1 MIKYPTGVAPNK
13 NHLRI
18 WFMFE
23 GKRRWEALGVLD
35 TPKNRK
41 MAGELR
47 DNIVYRIK
55 TGTFDYRSQFPSSP
69 LFRSDQNSDKPVTIR
84 EVADLWLDL
93 KKPELANSTFTVTKR
108 RVRVT
113 LEKLGE
119 TVSIRSIRP
128 QDLLALRVE
137 LLTGSYFVGRKMN
150 IKKTG
155 RTAATVNS
163 CMADLKGLFAFA
175 HGNGYVDANPMSQI
189 NPLKKS
195 SKKPDPIT
203 RDEFPRLINGCKTRQ
218 TANLWTIAIL
228 TGLRHGELC
237 ALAWEDIDMVAK
249 TITVTRSLT
258 SQGLFTPPKTE
269 AGNNRVISLVD
280 AAVTA
285 LRDQMELTRMLSPTP
300 FEFNTREYG
309 EILKDVKTF
318 VFNPTVNSSYG
329 KPGSYYGADSLGQI
343 WNAALKRAGLRHR
356 KAYQSRHTYACWS
369 LSAGANPNFVAS
381 QMGHADAQMVYR
393 VYGTWMTENN
403 SDQLTLM
410 NTKLNDFVL
419 HTCYGKKAV

>member
-1 MIKYPTGVAPNK
+1 M
-13 NHLRI
+13 
-18 WFMFE
+18 
-23 GKRRWEALGVLD
+23 
-35 TPKNRK
+35 
-41 MAGELR
+41 
-47 DNIVYRIK
+47 
-55 TGTFDYRSQFPSSP
+55 
-69 LFRSDQNSDKPVTIR
+69 
-84 EVADLWLDL
+84 
-93 KKPELANSTFTVTKR
+93 
-108 RVRVT
+108 
-113 LEKLGE
+113 
-119 TVSIRSIRP
+119 
-128 QDLLALRVE
+128 
-137 LLTGSYFVGRKMN
+137 
-150 IKKTG
+150 
-155 RTAATVNS
+155 
-163 CMADLKGLFAFA
+163 
-175 HGNGYVDANPMSQI
+175 
-189 NPLKKS
+189 
-195 SKKPDPIT
+195 
-203 RDEFPRLINGCKTRQ
+203 
-218 TANLWTIAIL
+218 AIL

-237 ALAWEDIDMVAK
+237 ALAWEDVDMVAK

-280 AAVTA
+280 AAVAA

-300 FEFNTREYG
+300 FEFHTREYG

-410 NTKLNDFVL
+410 NAKLNDFVL
-419 HTCYGKKAV
+419 HACYGKKAV

>member
-1 MIKYPTGVAPNK
+1 MSVKHVAI
-13 NHLRI
+13 H
-18 WFMFE
+18 
-23 GKRRWEALGVLD
+23 
-35 TPKNRK
+35 
-41 MAGELR
+41 
-47 DNIVYRIK
+47 
-55 TGTFDYRSQFPSSP
+55 
-69 LFRSDQNSDKPVTIR
+69 
-84 EVADLWLDL
+84 
-93 KKPELANSTFTVTKR
+93 
-108 RVRVT
+108 
-113 LEKLGE
+113 
-119 TVSIRSIRP
+119 
-128 QDLLALRVE
+128 
-137 LLTGSYFVGRKMN
+137 
-150 IKKTG
+150 
-155 RTAATVNS
+155 
-163 CMADLKGLFAFA
+163 
-175 HGNGYVDANPMSQI
+175 
-189 NPLKKS
+189 
-195 SKKPDPIT
+195 KKPDPIT

-280 AAVTA
+280 AAVAA

-300 FEFNTREYG
+300 FEFHTREYG

-410 NTKLNDFVL
+410 NAKLNDFVL

>member
-1 MIKYPTGVAPNK
+1 
-13 NHLRI
+13 
-18 WFMFE
+18 
-23 GKRRWEALGVLD
+23 
-35 TPKNRK
+35 
-41 MAGELR
+41 
-47 DNIVYRIK
+47 
-55 TGTFDYRSQFPSSP
+55 
-69 LFRSDQNSDKPVTIR
+69 
-84 EVADLWLDL
+84 
-93 KKPELANSTFTVTKR
+93 
-108 RVRVT
+108 
-113 LEKLGE
+113 
-119 TVSIRSIRP
+119 
-128 QDLLALRVE
+128 
-137 LLTGSYFVGRKMN
+137 
-150 IKKTG
+150 
-155 RTAATVNS
+155 
-163 CMADLKGLFAFA
+163 
-175 HGNGYVDANPMSQI
+175 
-189 NPLKKS
+189 
-195 SKKPDPIT
+195 
-203 RDEFPRLINGCKTRQ
+203 
-218 TANLWTIAIL
+218 
-228 TGLRHGELC
+228 
-237 ALAWEDIDMVAK
+237 MVAK

-280 AAVTA
+280 AAVAA

-300 FEFNTREYG
+300 FEFHTREYG

-410 NTKLNDFVL
+410 NAKLNDFVL